1 VHFNGSQIFIGK
13 MFKKLREAR
22 RNKALSAGYQ
32 IIVNVEK
39 LETRVA
45 QLRDN
50 QLVDYTIERV
60 GDENVVG
67 SIFKGK
73 VKNIE
78 PGLKAMFVDI
88 GTDKNAFL
96 HFWDAIPAALDQGLE
111 EIRRKKN
118 QKKPKRITAKDI
130 PNIYPIGSE
139 VLIQVSKGAI
149 GDKGPRVTT
158 NITLPGR
165 YMVLM
170 PLNDQFGISR
180 KIDDPKERA
189 RLRKITEQMDVPEGM
204 GVILRT
210 VCRGQKKR
218 FLIRDLHILLKQW
231 QEIDSSR
238 QTSEAPSCVFKEPE
252 LVERTVR
259 DFLTDEVA
267 EVLCDDEETVRKM
280 QESVATISSRS
291 KKRVHYLPTKQ
302 PIFERFNI
310 EKQIKSAFG
319 REVWMPCGGYIVID
333 ETEALISIDVNTGRN
348 RGGKNN
354 SDKMILETNL
364 QAADEVARQ
373 LRLRNIGGLIVV
385 DFIDMKGRKDQNAV
399 YRRMLKSTDN
409 DKAKIQVL
417 PLSQLGL
424 MEMTRQRLNESLS
437 RSMYEPCALCKGTG
451 RIKSSESIS
460 VELQR
465 KLSGLMNM
473 EDESIMDLIIVVHP
487 EIMQRLKDEDSNA
500 LLEMERRHHGRFT
513 FRSDPSYDREEI
525 KISCQST
532 GKVF

>member
-1 VHFNGSQIFIGK
+1 

-22 RNKALSAGYQ
+22 RQKALAAGYQ

-45 QLRDN
+45 QLRESK
-50 QLVDYTIERV
+50 LVDYTIERTA
-60 GDENVVG
+60 DENILG
-67 SIFKGK
+67 SIFKGR

-111 EIRRKKN
+111 EVRRKKSQKS
-118 QKKPKRITAKDI
+118 QKKPKYISAKDI
-130 PNIYPIGSE
+130 PSIYPVGSE

-149 GDKGPRVTT
+149 GEKGPRVTT

-165 YMVLM
+165 CMVLM

-180 KIDDPKERA
+180 RIDDPKERQ
-189 RLRKITEQMDVPEGM
+189 RLRKITEKMNVPEGM

-210 VCRGQKKR
+210 VCKGQRAR
-218 FLIRDLHILLKQW
+218 FLIRDLRILVSQW
-231 QEIDSSR
+231 EEIDQQR
-238 QTSEAPSCVFKEPE
+238 QNNKAPACVFREPE

-267 EVLCDDEETVRKM
+267 EVLCDDEPTVHQMK
-280 QESVATISSRS
+280 ESVAKISPQSR
-291 KKRVHYLPTKQ
+291 KRIHFFATKQ
-302 PIFERFNI
+302 PIFERFNV
-310 EKQIKSAFG
+310 EKQIKSAFD
-319 REVWMPCGGYIVID
+319 RQVWMPCGGYIVID

-399 YRRMLKSTDN
+399 YRRMLNQTDS

-437 RSMYEPCALCKGTG
+437 RSMFNDCHLCGGSG
-451 RIKSSESIS
+451 RVKSAESIS

-465 KLSGLMNM
+465 KLSGLIQRG
-473 EDESIMDLIIVVHP
+473 DESLTDLVIVVHP
-487 EIMQRLKDEDSNA
+487 EVMQRLKEEDAND
-500 LLEMERRHHGRFT
+500 LLDMERRHHGRLT
-513 FRSDPSYDREEI
+513 FRSDPSGAREDF
-525 KISCQST
+525 KIVCQST
-532 GKVF
+532 GKEFTS

>member
-1 VHFNGSQIFIGK
+1 

-22 RNKALSAGYQ
+22 RQKALAAGYQ
-32 IIVNVEK
+32 IIINAEK

-45 QLRDN
+45 QLRDSK
-50 QLVDYTIERV
+50 LVDYTIERT
-60 GDENVVG
+60 GDENIVG
-67 SIFKGK
+67 SIFKGR

-88 GTDKNAFL
+88 GTEKNAFL
-96 HFWDAIPAALDQGLE
+96 HFWDAIPAALDKGLE
-111 EIRRKKN
+111 EVNRKKSK
-118 QKKPKRITAKDI
+118 KKPKYIESNDI
-130 PNIYPIGSE
+130 PSIYPVGSE

-149 GDKGPRVTT
+149 GEKGPRVTT

-165 YMVLM
+165 CMVLM

-180 KIDDPKERA
+180 RIDDPKERQ
-189 RLRKITEQMDVPEGM
+189 RLRNITEKMNVPEGM

-210 VCRGQKKR
+210 VCKGQRAR
-218 FLIRDLHILLKQW
+218 FLIRDLRMLTSQW
-231 QEIDSSR
+231 EEIDQLR
-238 QTSEAPSCVFKEPE
+238 RDNKAPAWVFREPE

-267 EVLCDDEETVRKM
+267 EVLCDDEPTVQKM
-280 QESVATISSRS
+280 QESVAKISPRSR
-291 KKRVHYLPTKQ
+291 KRIHYISTKQ
-302 PIFERFNI
+302 PIFEKFNI
-310 EKQIKSAFG
+310 EKQIKSAFD

-354 SDKMILETNL
+354 SDRMILETNL

-399 YRRMLKSTDN
+399 HRRMLNQTDA

-437 RSMYEPCALCKGTG
+437 RSMFNDCPSCQGSG
-451 RIKSSESIS
+451 RIKSAESIS

-465 KLSGLMNM
+465 KLSGLIQSG
-473 EDESIMDLIIVVHP
+473 DDSLADLVIVVHP
-487 EIMQRLKDEDSNA
+487 EVMQRLKDEDSND
-500 LLEMERRHHGRFT
+500 LLEMERRHHGRLT
-513 FRSDPSYDREEI
+513 FRSDPSGAREDF
-525 KISCQST
+525 KIVCQST
-532 GKVF
+532 GKEFTS